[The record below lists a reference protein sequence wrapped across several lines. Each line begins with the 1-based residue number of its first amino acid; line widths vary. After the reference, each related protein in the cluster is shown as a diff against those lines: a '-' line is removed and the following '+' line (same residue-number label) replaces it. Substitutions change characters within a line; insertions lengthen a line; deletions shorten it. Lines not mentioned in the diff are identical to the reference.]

1 MRQIAPFKKYFLLE
15 YVALAMCSQDQ
26 ETTNFLKMIPQ
37 CLNMDLRSCP
47 RITYALDIS
56 VQAMRF
62 SLPFFADDIY

>member
-1 MRQIAPFKKYFLLE
+1 MRQIAPFKKYVLLE

-26 ETTNFLKMIPQ
+26 ETTIFLKMIPRS
-37 CLNMDLRSCP
+37 LNMNLRSCP

-62 SLPFFADDIY
+62 SLSFFADHIY